1 VTAAEAR
8 QRAIAKVQALYD
20 EAQAQSADRY
30 WQNGPY
36 NVKRWVARGFGAAL
50 AELKVEPA
58 DGETAEQYARRISDK
73 VRAWRGN
80 GPDEDDE
87 SWYDSAIDEA
97 AIAIT
102 VAARD

>member
-1 VTAAEAR
+1 MTAEEVR
-8 QRAIAKVQALYD
+8 QRAIAKIQKLYD
-20 EAQAQSADRY
+20 EAQAQSSDRY

-50 AELKVEPA
+50 AELKVEP
-58 DGETAEQYARRISDK
+58 DWEETAEHYVTRVSQK
-73 VRAWRGN
+73 VRGWRGN

-87 SWYDSAIDEA
+87 SWFDRAIDEA
-97 AIAIT
+97 AIAIS